1 MYINI
6 ITSDAYKRRQAK
18 QENNFINTKFKLN
31 KNNMK
36 NSNNL
41 LSIKTVRTSDSEA
54 FKILK
59 TFYLVSDE
67 DNPHLEFKQVKKGVF
82 KNENLKNI
90 FLKISDF
97 TIDGYK
103 GCIMDIIDTK
113 NKTKVMSKF
122 LEGITA
128 SPEYPLVPPKRLIL
142 QDFKNDYIDSDYC
155 VSFLEE
161 FYISAKFKSY
171 KKKFFEFRLAFYDNN
186 IMLYN
191 RTFYGDEYDKVN
203 DDSKAQFLLNF
214 DEKYI
219 ELYNEDSNLFENL
232 YLDFFIK

>member
-1 MYINI
+1 V
-6 ITSDAYKRRQAK
+6 K

-31 KNNMK
+31 KNNMT

-41 LSIKTVRTSDSEA
+41 LSIKTVRTSESEA

-67 DNPHLEFKQVKKGVF
+67 DNPHLEFRQVEKGVF
-82 KNENLKNI
+82 KNENIKNI
-90 FLKISDF
+90 VFKISDF

-103 GCIMDIIDTK
+103 GCIMDIIDTRA
-113 NKTKVMSKF
+113 KTKVMSKF
-122 LEGITA
+122 LEGVTA
-128 SPEYPLVPPKRLIL
+128 SPEYPKTPPKRLRL
-142 QDFKNDYIDSDYC
+142 DDFQNDYIDSDY
-155 VSFLEE
+155 SITFLEE

-171 KKKFFEFRLAFYDNN
+171 KKNFFEFRFAFYNNN

-214 DEKYI
+214 DEKYF
-219 ELYNEDSNLFENL
+219 ELYNEDSDLFESP
-232 YLDFFIK
+232 YLDFFK